1 MSMARAA
8 LAWLLCIPLLAGAR
22 AGAAPPG
29 RADLPADSLYRIAP
43 LQLRDQDGARFDLAS
58 LRGRPVV
65 LGMFY
70 ASCQVVC
77 PLQIDTLKR
86 LQRALPQALQ
96 VVLISFDPAHDGVA
110 RLHAVAAGH
119 RVRAPAFRLTRLE
132 HGDLDALG
140 AVLGIAWRILPGG
153 GGYSHN
159 VVFNL
164 LDRDGR
170 IAARSE
176 KMDGLDADFVAA
188 AQKALAQSAS
198 N

>member
-1 MSMARAA
+1 MIRKA

-22 AGAAPPG
+22 AGAAAPG
-29 RADLPADSLYRIAP
+29 RADLPADSLYRITP

-77 PLQIDTLKR
+77 PLQIETLKR
-86 LQRALPQALQ
+86 LQRALPHALP

-110 RLHAVAAGH
+110 RLHAVAAEH
-119 RVRAPAFRLTRLE
+119 RVRAPAFRLARLE

-140 AVLGIAWRILPGG
+140 AVLGIAWRALPGG

-170 IAARSE
+170 IAARSD
-176 KMDGLDADFVAA
+176 KQDGQDADFVAA
-188 AQKALAQSAS
+188 AKAMFAAQ
-198 N
+198 

>member
-1 MSMARAA
+1 MSMICKA
-8 LAWLLCIPLLAGAR
+8 LAWLLCIPLFAGAR

-43 LQLRDQDGARFDLAS
+43 LQLRDQDGTRFDLAS

-70 ASCQVVC
+70 ASCRVVC
-77 PLQIDTLKR
+77 PLEIETLKR
-86 LQRALPQALQ
+86 LQRTLPHALPA
-96 VVLISFDPAHDGVA
+96 VLISFDPAHDGMA
-110 RLHAVAAGH
+110 RLHAVAAEH
-119 RVRAPAFRLTRLE
+119 RVRAPAFRLARLE
-132 HGDLDALG
+132 RGDLDALG
-140 AVLGIAWRILPGG
+140 AVLGIAWRALPG

-170 IAARSE
+170 IAARSD
-176 KMDGLDADFVAA
+176 KPDGPDADFVAA
-188 AQKALAQSAS
+188 AKQVLAQPAR